1 MAPHA
6 RAPRRRRSST
16 RSAPL
21 RAQPRAP
28 VVAGSNDVARL
39 VPLVADKVAVG
50 GEPTAYVC
58 ERRVCALPT
67 TDPAVFARQIARV
80 RPLPPDASAA
90 DGS

>member
-1 MAPHA
+1 MTPRSRAEAAPFLDA
-6 RAPRRRRSST
+6 LRT
-16 RSAPL
+16 RFVPNRVL
-21 RAQPRAP
+21 T

-39 VPLVADKVAVG
+39 VPLVADKIAVG

-58 ERRVCALPT
+58 ERRVCDLPT

-80 RPLPPDASAA
+80 RPLPPDASAT